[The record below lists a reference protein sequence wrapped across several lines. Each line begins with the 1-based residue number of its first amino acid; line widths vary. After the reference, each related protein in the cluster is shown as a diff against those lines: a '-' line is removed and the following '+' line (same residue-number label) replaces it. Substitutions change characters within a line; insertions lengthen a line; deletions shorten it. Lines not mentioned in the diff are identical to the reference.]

1 MRITRFF
8 TQKLGQNSY
17 VDNREEIKKI
27 LIIRPNHRLGNML
40 LITPFIEEVA
50 TIFPQAK
57 IDLFVKGGAASQVF
71 KNHSKIHKI
80 YALPKNH
87 FKKFINYLGVWT
99 KLIFKK
105 YDLAINISN
114 ESSSGNLATKI
125 SSAKYK
131 FFGTESYTSSKPD
144 DYNHFAKFPIYNFRE
159 YLNKSGIQIN
169 TQEICKLILVL
180 NNQEIANGK
189 EIINAITKN
198 TKKNIVLFTYATG
211 NKCYSKEFWLEFY
224 KKINEKFQ
232 NSYNI
237 IEVLPVENISQLNFS
252 IPTFY
257 SKDIREIA
265 AFFQNVEVFIG
276 ADSGMMHLAAT
287 ATKTIGLFKND
298 TKMEIYQPF
307 GNTNLGINTSKK
319 SIEDCIAIV
328 KTSLSL

>member
-1 MRITRFF
+1 MNT
-8 TQKLGQNSY
+8 KLTAKQIEQQLAEIDKKLKNRVAQAKSY
-17 VDNREEIKKI
+17 VKENALKFLKLYSWQKDLRE
-27 LIIRPNHRLGNML
+27 LI
-40 LITPFIEEVA
+40 
-50 TIFPQAK
+50 
-57 IDLFVKGGAASQVF
+57 
-71 KNHSKIHKI
+71 
-80 YALPKNH
+80 
-87 FKKFINYLGVWT
+87 
-99 KLIFKK
+99 
-105 YDLAINISN
+105 
-114 ESSSGNLATKI
+114 
-125 SSAKYK
+125 
-131 FFGTESYTSSKPD
+131 
-144 DYNHFAKFPIYNFRE
+144 
-159 YLNKSGIQIN
+159 
-169 TQEICKLILVL
+169 
-180 NNQEIANGK
+180 
-189 EIINAITKN
+189 

-224 KKINEKFQ
+224 KKINEEFQ

-257 SKDIREIA
+257 SKDIIEIA
-265 AFFQNVEVFIG
+265 AFFHNVEVFIG